1 MLEVKAL
8 LFDVFGTVVDWR
20 TGIAIEVQM
29 IAKKYNIEL
38 NADDFADA
46 WRAEYQPA
54 MEQIRSGKRSFTI
67 LDILHLE
74 NLKKIAPRFNLN
86 NLSNEDLNFLVTAWH
101 RLPGWPD
108 SSQGLNKLKKK
119 FILATQSNGNIALMV
134 NMAKYSNL
142 SWDVILGAE
151 VLGHYKPEPEAYIK
165 ACKALNLKPSEC
177 LMVAA
182 HDNDLKAASLQG
194 MKTAYVHRPFEYGK
208 DKLFDIA
215 EVNDYKGNRNWDIM
229 SKDFNDLAFKLGCEI
244 NIITTK

>member
-86 NLSNEDLNFLVTAWH
+86 NLSNEDLNFLVSAWH

-151 VLGHYKPEPEAYIK
+151 VLGHYKPEPEAYTK

-182 HDNDLKAASLQG
+182 HDDDLKAASLQG

-229 SKDFNDLAFKLGCEI
+229 SKDFNDLAFKLGC
-244 NIITTK
+244 

>member
-86 NLSNEDLNFLVTAWH
+86 NLSNADLNFLVTAWH

-151 VLGHYKPEPEAYIK
+151 VLGHYKPEPQAYIK

-182 HDNDLKAASLQG
+182 HDDDLKAASLQG

-215 EVNDYKGNRNWDIM
+215 EVNDYKGIRNWDIM
-229 SKDFNDLAFKLGCEI
+229 SKDFNDLAFKLGC
-244 NIITTK
+244 

>member
-151 VLGHYKPEPEAYIK
+151 VLGHYKPEPQAYIK

-182 HDNDLKAASLQG
+182 HDDDLKAASLQG

-208 DKLFDIA
+208 DKLFDLA

-229 SKDFNDLAFKLGCEI
+229 SKDFNDLAFKLGC
-244 NIITTK
+244 

>member
-29 IAKKYNIEL
+29 IANKYNIEL

-86 NLSNEDLNFLVTAWH
+86 NLSNEDLNFLVSAWH

-182 HDNDLKAASLQG
+182 HDDDLKAASLQG

-229 SKDFNDLAFKLGCEI
+229 SKDFNDLAFKLGC
-244 NIITTK
+244 

>member
-1 MLEVKAL
+1 MFEVKAL

-20 TGIAIEVQM
+20 TGIARDVKV
-29 IAKKYNIEL
+29 IADKHNIPI
-38 NADDFADA
+38 NPDDFADA

-54 MEQIRSGKRSFTI
+54 MEEIRQGRRDFTI
-67 LDILHLE
+67 LDKLHLE
-74 NLKKIAPRFNLN
+74 NLKKIAPRYNLDS
-86 NLSNEDLNFLVTAWH
+86 LSNEEYNFLVTAWH

-108 SSQGLNKLKKK
+108 SSEGLNKLKKK

-134 NMAKYSNL
+134 NMAKYSSLN
-142 SWDVILGAE
+142 WDVILGAE
-151 VLGHYKPEPEAYIK
+151 VVGHYKPEPEAYQK
-165 ACKALNLKPSEC
+165 ACSALNLKTTEC

-182 HDNDLKAASLQG
+182 HDDDLKAASLQG

-229 SKDFNDLAFKLGCEI
+229 SKDFNDLAFKLGC
-244 NIITTK
+244 

>member
-86 NLSNEDLNFLVTAWH
+86 NLSNEDLNFLVSAWH

-182 HDNDLKAASLQG
+182 HDDDLKAASLQG

-208 DKLFDIA
+208 DKLFDLA

-229 SKDFNDLAFKLGCEI
+229 SKDFNDLAFKLGC
-244 NIITTK
+244 

>member
-20 TGIAIEVQM
+20 TGIAKEIQI
-29 IAKKYNIEL
+29 IAKKYNIFL
-38 NADDFADA
+38 NAEDFADA

-54 MEQIRSGKRSFTI
+54 MEEIRNGGRDFTI

-74 NLKKIAPRFNLN
+74 NLKKIAPRFDLN
-86 NLSNEDLNFLVTAWH
+86 NLTNEDLNFLVTAWH
-101 RLPGWPD
+101 RLPGWSD
-108 SSQGLNKLKKK
+108 TSEGLNKLKKK

-142 SWDVILGAE
+142 NWDVILGAE
-151 VLGHYKPEPEAYIK
+151 VVGHYKPEPKAYLK
-165 ACKALNLKPSEC
+165 ACDVLNLNPSEC

-182 HDNDLKAASLQG
+182 HDDDLKAASLQG

-215 EVNDYKGNRNWDIM
+215 KVNDYKGDRNWDVI
-229 SKDFNDLAFKLGCEI
+229 SKDFNDLAYQLGC
-244 NIITTK
+244 